1 MRGTCGDRD
10 VEFKEGNSFESDLEA
25 NQNQKYCSVEQSDAT
40 FAYSFS
46 PKFIEARDGVDTG

>member
-25 NQNQKYCSVEQSDAT
+25 NENQKYCSIEQVMPHLLIRSVQN
-40 FAYSFS
+40 SL
-46 PKFIEARDGVDTG
+46 KQGMG